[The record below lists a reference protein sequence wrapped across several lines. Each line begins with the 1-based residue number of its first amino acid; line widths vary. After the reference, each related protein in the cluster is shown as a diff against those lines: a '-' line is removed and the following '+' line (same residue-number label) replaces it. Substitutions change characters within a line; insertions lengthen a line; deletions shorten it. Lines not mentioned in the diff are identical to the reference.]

1 VEVSTVLRRGSL
13 AVETSR
19 SVGCSVSSKLSV
31 GLLREAWD
39 ALCLPGFSLQLF
51 GSGCFVSSRRVCG
64 SGCFVSSRRVKRVL
78 CFWGLGFSVIPRIV
92 CGVLGTWLLCVFQKR
107 VCVLGLGFSVIPGVV
122 CGVFIGNKYV
132 ANLY

>member
-1 VEVSTVLRRGSL
+1 MEVSTVLRRGSL

-31 GLLREAWD
+31 GLSREAWD

-78 CFWGLGFSVIPRIV
+78 CFWGLGVHCDPKDCLWCIWDLVALCLPEESLCSGV
-92 CGVLGTWLLCVFQKR
+92 GVLCDPRDCLWGIYRK
-107 VCVLGLGFSVIPGVV
+107 
-122 CGVFIGNKYV
+122 
-132 ANLY
+132 